1 MDSTSKDQ
9 KTGMNKTRRAPR
21 PPKPPSAEKMALIA
35 ARAAL
40 AKNALD
46 LAIFEVTELV
56 NYTDFMVI
64 ASGHSTRQVQ
74 AIAENVQR
82 AIADSGLRVLGV
94 EGEREGLWV
103 LIDWG
108 AVIIHVFHEPVR
120 DFYELEKLFA
130 EAPRLPA
137 PE

>member
-1 MDSTSKDQ
+1 MDSTNKDP
-9 KTGMNKTRRAPR
+9 KTGPTKTRRAPR

-40 AKNALD
+40 AKNAAD
-46 LAIFEVTELV
+46 LAILEVTELV

-64 ASGHSTRQVQ
+64 ASGRSTRQVQ

-82 AIADSGLRVLGV
+82 AIADSGLRVIGV
-94 EGEREGLWV
+94 EGEREGLWI

-120 DFYELEKLFA
+120 GFYDLEKLFS
-130 EAPRLPA
+130 EAPRIPT